1 MTFAGYILSYLQ
13 SIPILLW
20 YQIKNGFKTWV
31 TQWLPPEILLV
42 GAKGTPTDYWIFI
55 AAEGSGDWDDEWIKA
70 THHPH
75 TPIIFA
81 KFCKGRHPNEHFH
94 FDPQP

>member
-1 MTFAGYILSYLQ
+1 VTFAGYILSYLL

-55 AAEGSGDWDDEWIKA
+55 AAEGSGDWDDEMGADKS
-70 THHPH
+70 H
-75 TPIIFA
+75 TPPTYTHYL
-81 KFCKGRHPNEHFH
+81 CKILQR
-94 FDPQP
+94 